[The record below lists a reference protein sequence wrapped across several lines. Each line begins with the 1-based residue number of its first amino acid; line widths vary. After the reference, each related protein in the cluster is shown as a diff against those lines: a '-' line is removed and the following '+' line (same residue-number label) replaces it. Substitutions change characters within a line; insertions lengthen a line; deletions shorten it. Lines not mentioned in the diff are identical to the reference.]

1 MRLSKKSSMHLYKKI
16 LLIIVILTPTN
27 LFAEYEININFESG
41 FEFESQKI
49 LISDLKNSK
58 SKKQIEKILKRQDW
72 IKDFS
77 IVYKPF
83 KKEVY
88 VSITN
93 REPIFVLNN
102 QFFYDINLHKFK
114 FDNSKRDLV
123 IVQGPVKNEEDILE
137 IITRIDSI
145 SSINFNLNKINYSY
159 VNGWDVITDK
169 TLIRFGNDLT
179 ETKFKNFEY
188 TANYLFEN
196 GKNPSIIDIRYRDGV
211 ALNYGK

>member
-1 MRLSKKSSMHLYKKI
+1 MHHYKFYISVLFLFTSLNVSSQY
-16 LLIIVILTPTN
+16 LIN
-27 LFAEYEININFESG
+27 LNFESG
-41 FEFESQKI
+41 FEFESQKK
-49 LISDLKNSK
+49 LVSELKNSK

-77 IVYKPF
+77 LVYKPF

-88 VSITN
+88 LSIVN

-114 FDNSKRDLV
+114 FDNSKKDLV
-123 IVQGPVKNEEDILE
+123 IVQGPIKNEEDILVL
-137 IITRIDSI
+137 INRIESVENL
-145 SSINFNLNKINYSY
+145 NFDINKINYSY

-169 TLIRFGNDLT
+169 LLIRFGNNLN
-179 ETKFKNFEY
+179 EKKFNDFEY
-188 TANYLFEN
+188 TLNYLFEN
-196 GKNPSIIDIRYRDGV
+196 GKNPSIIDMRYKDGV

>member
-1 MRLSKKSSMHLYKKI
+1 MHHYKLYISVLFLFTSLNVSSQY
-16 LLIIVILTPTN
+16 LIN
-27 LFAEYEININFESG
+27 LNFESG
-41 FEFESQKI
+41 FEFESQKK
-49 LISDLKNSK
+49 LVSELKNSK

-77 IVYKPF
+77 LVYKPF

-88 VSITN
+88 LSIVN

-114 FDNSKRDLV
+114 FDNSKKDLV
-123 IVQGPVKNEEDILE
+123 IVQGPIKNEEDILVL
-137 IITRIDSI
+137 INRIESVE
-145 SSINFNLNKINYSY
+145 NLNFDINKIDYSY

-169 TLIRFGNDLT
+169 LLIRFGNNLN
-179 ETKFKNFEY
+179 EKKFNDFEY
-188 TANYLFEN
+188 TLNYLFEN
-196 GKNPSIIDIRYRDGV
+196 GKNPSIIDMRYKDGV

>member
-1 MRLSKKSSMHLYKKI
+1 MHHYKFYILVLFLFTSLNVSSQY
-16 LLIIVILTPTN
+16 LIN
-27 LFAEYEININFESG
+27 LNFESG
-41 FEFESQKI
+41 FEFESQKK
-49 LISDLKNSK
+49 LVSELKNSK

-77 IVYKPF
+77 LVYKPF

-88 VSITN
+88 LSIVN

-114 FDNSKRDLV
+114 FDNSKKDLV
-123 IVQGPVKNEEDILE
+123 IVQGPIKNEEYILLLINRIESVANINFE
-137 IITRIDSI
+137 II
-145 SSINFNLNKINYSY
+145 KINYSY

-169 TLIRFGNDLT
+169 LLIRFGNNLN
-179 ETKFKNFEY
+179 EKKFNDFEY
-188 TANYLFEN
+188 TLNYLFEN
-196 GKNPSIIDIRYRDGV
+196 GKNPSIIDMRYKDGV

>member
-1 MRLSKKSSMHLYKKI
+1 MHPYKLYISILFLFTSLNVSSQY
-16 LLIIVILTPTN
+16 LIN
-27 LFAEYEININFESG
+27 LNFESG
-41 FEFESQKI
+41 FEFESQKK
-49 LISDLKNSK
+49 LVSELKNSK

-77 IVYKPF
+77 LVYKPF

-88 VSITN
+88 LSIVN

-114 FDNSKRDLV
+114 FDNSKKDLLT
-123 IVQGPVKNEEDILE
+123 VQGPIKNEEDILVL
-137 IITRIDSI
+137 INRIESVENL
-145 SSINFNLNKINYSY
+145 NFDINKINYSY

-169 TLIRFGNDLT
+169 LLIRFGNNLN
-179 ETKFKNFEY
+179 EEKFNNFEY
-188 TANYLFEN
+188 TLNYLFEN
-196 GKNPSIIDIRYRDGV
+196 GKNPSIIDMRYKDGV

>member
-1 MRLSKKSSMHLYKKI
+1 MHHYKLYISVLFLFTSLNVSSQY
-16 LLIIVILTPTN
+16 LIN
-27 LFAEYEININFESG
+27 LNFESG
-41 FEFESQKI
+41 FEFESQKK
-49 LISDLKNSK
+49 LVSELKNSK

-77 IVYKPF
+77 LVYKPF

-88 VSITN
+88 LSIVN

-114 FDNSKRDLV
+114 FDNSKKDLV
-123 IVQGPVKNEEDILE
+123 TVQGPIKNEEDILVL
-137 IITRIDSI
+137 INRIESVENL
-145 SSINFNLNKINYSY
+145 NFDINKINYSY

-169 TLIRFGNDLT
+169 LLIRFGNNLN
-179 ETKFKNFEY
+179 EKKFNNFEY
-188 TANYLFEN
+188 TLNYLFEN
-196 GKNPSIIDIRYRDGV
+196 GKNPSIIDMRYKDGV

>member
-1 MRLSKKSSMHLYKKI
+1 MHHYKLYISVLFLFTSLNVSSQY
-16 LLIIVILTPTN
+16 LIN
-27 LFAEYEININFESG
+27 LNFESG
-41 FEFESQKI
+41 FEFESQKK
-49 LISDLKNSK
+49 LVSELKNSK

-77 IVYKPF
+77 LVYKPF

-88 VSITN
+88 LSIVN

-114 FDNSKRDLV
+114 FDNSKKDLV
-123 IVQGPVKNEEDILE
+123 IVQGPIKNEEDILLL
-137 IITRIDSI
+137 INRIESVAN
-145 SSINFNLNKINYSY
+145 INFEINKINYSY

-169 TLIRFGNDLT
+169 LLIRFGNNLN
-179 ETKFKNFEY
+179 EKKFNDFEY
-188 TANYLFEN
+188 TLNYLFEN
-196 GKNPSIIDIRYRDGV
+196 GKNPSIIDMRYKDGV

>member
-1 MRLSKKSSMHLYKKI
+1 MHPYKLFISILFLFTSLNLSSQY
-16 LLIIVILTPTN
+16 LIN
-27 LFAEYEININFESG
+27 LNFESG
-41 FEFESQKI
+41 FEFESQKK
-49 LISDLKNSK
+49 LVYELKNSK

-77 IVYKPF
+77 LVYKPF

-88 VSITN
+88 LSIVN

-114 FDNSKRDLV
+114 FDNSKKDLV
-123 IVQGPVKNEEDILE
+123 IVQGPIKNEEDILLLINRIESVANINFE
-137 IITRIDSI
+137 II
-145 SSINFNLNKINYSY
+145 KINYSY

-169 TLIRFGNDLT
+169 LLIRFGNNLN
-179 ETKFKNFEY
+179 EEKFNNFEY
-188 TANYLFEN
+188 TLNYLFEN
-196 GKNPSIIDIRYRDGV
+196 GKNPSIIDMRYKDGV

>member
-1 MRLSKKSSMHLYKKI
+1 MPQYKLYI
-16 LLIIVILTPTN
+16 SIIFI
-27 LFAEYEININFESG
+27 FASLNINSQYSININFESG

-49 LISDLKNSK
+49 LISELKNSK
-58 SKKQIEKILKRQDW
+58 SKKQIEKILERQDW
-72 IKDFS
+72 INNFS
-77 IVYKPF
+77 LVYKPF

-88 VSITN
+88 LSIVN

-137 IITRIDSI
+137 IMNRIDSI
-145 SSINFNLNKINYSY
+145 SSIHFNVNEINYSY

-169 TLIRFGNDLT
+169 ALIRFGNNLT

-188 TANYLFEN
+188 TVNYLFEN
-196 GKNPSIIDIRYRDGV
+196 GKNPSIIDMRYRDGV

>member
-1 MRLSKKSSMHLYKKI
+1 MHHYKLYISVLFLFTSLNVSSQY
-16 LLIIVILTPTN
+16 LIN
-27 LFAEYEININFESG
+27 LNFESG
-41 FEFESQKI
+41 FEFESQKK
-49 LISDLKNSK
+49 LVSELKNSK

-77 IVYKPF
+77 LVYKPF

-88 VSITN
+88 LSIVN

-114 FDNSKRDLV
+114 FDNSKKDLV
-123 IVQGPVKNEEDILE
+123 IVQGPIKNEEDILLL
-137 IITRIDSI
+137 INRIESVAN
-145 SSINFNLNKINYSY
+145 INFEINKINYSY

-169 TLIRFGNDLT
+169 LLIRFGNNLN
-179 ETKFKNFEY
+179 EEKFNDFEY
-188 TANYLFEN
+188 TLNYLFEN
-196 GKNPSIIDIRYRDGV
+196 GKNPSIIDMRYKDGV

>member
-1 MRLSKKSSMHLYKKI
+1 MHHYKLYISVLFLFTSLNVSSQY
-16 LLIIVILTPTN
+16 LIN
-27 LFAEYEININFESG
+27 LNFESG
-41 FEFESQKI
+41 FEFESQKK
-49 LISDLKNSK
+49 LVSELKNSN

-77 IVYKPF
+77 LVYKPF

-88 VSITN
+88 LNIVN

-114 FDNSKRDLV
+114 FDNSKKDLV
-123 IVQGPVKNEEDILE
+123 IVQGPIKNEEDILLLINNIE
-137 IITRIDSI
+137 SVAN
-145 SSINFNLNKINYSY
+145 INFKINKINYSY

-169 TLIRFGNDLT
+169 LLIRFGNNLN
-179 ETKFKNFEY
+179 EKKFNDFEY
-188 TANYLFEN
+188 TLNYLFEN
-196 GKNPSIIDIRYRDGV
+196 GKNPSIIDMRYKDGV

>member
-1 MRLSKKSSMHLYKKI
+1 MPQYKLYI
-16 LLIIVILTPTN
+16 SIIFI
-27 LFAEYEININFESG
+27 FASLNINSQYSININFESG

-49 LISDLKNSK
+49 LISELKNSK
-58 SKKQIEKILKRQDW
+58 SKKQIEKILERQDW
-72 IKDFS
+72 INNFS
-77 IVYKPF
+77 LVYKPF

-88 VSITN
+88 LSIVN

-137 IITRIDSI
+137 IMNRIDSI
-145 SSINFNLNKINYSY
+145 SSIHFNVNEINYSY

-169 TLIRFGNDLT
+169 ALIRFGNNLT

-188 TANYLFEN
+188 TVNYLFEN
-196 GKNPSIIDIRYRDGV
+196 GKNPSIIDMRYRDGV
-211 ALNYGK
+211 ALNHGK

>member
-1 MRLSKKSSMHLYKKI
+1 MHHYKLYISVLFLFTSLNVSSQY
-16 LLIIVILTPTN
+16 LIN
-27 LFAEYEININFESG
+27 LNFESG
-41 FEFESQKI
+41 FEFESQKK
-49 LISDLKNSK
+49 LVSELKNSK

-77 IVYKPF
+77 LVYKPF

-88 VSITN
+88 LSIVN

-114 FDNSKRDLV
+114 FDNSKKDLI
-123 IVQGPVKNEEDILE
+123 IVQGPIKNEEDILLL
-137 IITRIDSI
+137 INRIESVVN
-145 SSINFNLNKINYSY
+145 INFEINKINYSY

-169 TLIRFGNDLT
+169 LLIRFGNNLN
-179 ETKFKNFEY
+179 EKKFNDFEY
-188 TANYLFEN
+188 TLNYLFEN
-196 GKNPSIIDIRYRDGV
+196 GKNPSIIDMRYKDGV

>member
-1 MRLSKKSSMHLYKKI
+1 MHHYKLYFSVLFLFTSLNVSSQY
-16 LLIIVILTPTN
+16 LIN
-27 LFAEYEININFESG
+27 LNFESG
-41 FEFESQKI
+41 FEFESQKK
-49 LISDLKNSK
+49 LVSELKNSK

-77 IVYKPF
+77 LVYKPF

-88 VSITN
+88 LSIVN

-114 FDNSKRDLV
+114 FDNSKKDLV
-123 IVQGPVKNEEDILE
+123 IVQGPIKNEEDILLL
-137 IITRIDSI
+137 INRIESVAN
-145 SSINFNLNKINYSY
+145 INFEINKINYSY

-169 TLIRFGNDLT
+169 LLIRFGNNLN
-179 ETKFKNFEY
+179 EKKFNDFEY
-188 TANYLFEN
+188 TLNYLFEN
-196 GKNPSIIDIRYRDGV
+196 GKNPSIIDMRYKDGV

>member
-1 MRLSKKSSMHLYKKI
+1 MHPYKLYISILFLFTSLNVSSQY
-16 LLIIVILTPTN
+16 LIN
-27 LFAEYEININFESG
+27 LNFESG
-41 FEFESQKI
+41 FEFESQKK
-49 LISDLKNSK
+49 LVSELKNSK

-77 IVYKPF
+77 LVYKPF

-88 VSITN
+88 LSIVN

-114 FDNSKRDLV
+114 FDNSKKDLV
-123 IVQGPVKNEEDILE
+123 IVQGPIKNEEDILLL
-137 IITRIDSI
+137 INRIESVEN
-145 SSINFNLNKINYSY
+145 INFDINKINYSY

-169 TLIRFGNDLT
+169 LLIRFGNNLN
-179 ETKFKNFEY
+179 EKKFNDFEY
-188 TANYLFEN
+188 TLNYLFEN
-196 GKNPSIIDIRYRDGV
+196 GKNPSIIDMRYKDGV

>member
-1 MRLSKKSSMHLYKKI
+1 MHPYKLYISILFLFTSLNLSSQY
-16 LLIIVILTPTN
+16 LIN
-27 LFAEYEININFESG
+27 LNFESG
-41 FEFESQKI
+41 FEFESQKK
-49 LISDLKNSK
+49 LVSELKNSK

-77 IVYKPF
+77 LVYKPF

-88 VSITN
+88 LSIVN

-114 FDNSKRDLV
+114 FDNSKKDLV
-123 IVQGPVKNEEDILE
+123 IVQGPIKNEEDILLL
-137 IITRIDSI
+137 INRIESVAN
-145 SSINFNLNKINYSY
+145 INFEINKINYSY

-169 TLIRFGNDLT
+169 LLIRFGNNLN
-179 ETKFKNFEY
+179 EKKFNDFEY
-188 TANYLFEN
+188 TLNYLFEN
-196 GKNPSIIDIRYRDGV
+196 GKNPSIIDMRYKDGV